1 MANPGEEMVC
11 GQCGQTI
18 LGKAMKVIVSSS
30 SCASINM
37 LIIISTFQVRQ
48 KKSILRLTWKRRLVR
63 NIGTNI
69 TSSAATAEWGSEETA
84 KWGKLSSSKN
94 QIEENYLHL
103 YQSSKASKYQRIKE
117 EKWPKSSPPKRGSA
131 VLRPRLQLPWPWPF
145 LCHWSEPF
153 LSPSERHL
161 LNPPGVAKRG
171 PAVLRLGLQEEVR
184 PKMRRLQW
192 IHTWGLHHNKI
203 YFYSCS
209 IVVAIYIYPISIYL
223 CYIIV
228 AILYPG
234 YITLLQECIR
244 AVGETWHP
252 EHFSCFV
259 SFYFTIAHLL
269 QDKF

>member
-117 EKWPKSSPPKRGSA
+117 EKWRKSSPPKRVGCTA
-131 VLRPRLQLPWPWPF
+131 TQITITMTLTIP
-145 LCHWSEPF
+145 
-153 LSPSERHL
+153 LSLIR
-161 LNPPGVAKRG
+161 
-171 PAVLRLGLQEEVR
+171 
-184 PKMRRLQW
+184 
-192 IHTWGLHHNKI
+192 T
-203 YFYSCS
+203 
-209 IVVAIYIYPISIYL
+209 ISITIWETSIEPTRCGKKRAGCTATRITRRSSSQDAPTAVDSYL
-223 CYIIV
+223 
-228 AILYPG
+228 G
-234 YITLLQECIR
+234 
-244 AVGETWHP
+244 
-252 EHFSCFV
+252 S
-259 SFYFTIAHLL
+259 SS
-269 QDKF
+269 